1 MFHQRPKGMSRFR
14 EGPLL
19 VAGNQTHIVIIK
31 MQWILILITYCKT
44 QAEESPETLA
54 LTRTS
59 STFQE
64 VLSMWPVSPI
74 IVHRLFH
81 AWGIVLLYS
90 VNPPYKMISSNIIIY
105 WRSVCW
111 QHFDGETIG
120 GRFEFFDL
128 QAKTRLL
135 DQYLQR
141 MYHACTATF
150 TKYIIEI
157 FYNITHKTWT

>member
-1 MFHQRPKGMSRFR
+1 MFHQRPKGMSRSQ
-14 EGPLL
+14 EGHLL

-31 MQWILILITYCKT
+31 MQWILILITYCQT
-44 QAEESPETLA
+44 RAEESPETLA

-64 VLSMWPVSPI
+64 VPSMWHISPI

-81 AWGIVLLYS
+81 AWGIKS
-90 VNPPYKMISSNIIIY
+90 VNSSYKMISSNSIIPDEIVLLTY
-105 WRSVCW
+105 YVCW
-111 QHFDGETIG
+111 QRFDGEIIG

-128 QAKTRLL
+128 QAKTSLL

-150 TKYIIEI
+150 TKEVTEI
-157 FYNITHKTWT
+157 FL